1 MASPDDRRY
10 LPTHEWHKLE
20 NGLVTIGVSQFAVD
34 ELTDITFLDI
44 RKKAGAAVKAG
55 EAFGE
60 IESVKATSE
69 LYCGMDGTIAEVNQA
84 AISNPA
90 IINQEP
96 FGKGWLVRIKPTN
109 PGQLD
114 GLLKAAAYDGEHGE

>member
-10 LPTHEWHKLE
+10 LPSHEWHKLD
-20 NGLVTIGVSQFAVD
+20 GDTVTIGISQHAVE
-34 ELTDITFLDI
+34 ELTDITFLDVT
-44 RKKAGAAVKAG
+44 AEDAVTKG

-69 LYCGMDGTIAEVNQA
+69 LFAGVDGELVETNQEVLDDP
-84 AISNPA
+84 S
-90 IINQEP
+90 IINEDCY
-96 FGKGWLVRIKPTN
+96 GKGWILKVKPSD

-114 GLLKAAAYDGEHGE
+114 DLLDSEAYEKQAGG